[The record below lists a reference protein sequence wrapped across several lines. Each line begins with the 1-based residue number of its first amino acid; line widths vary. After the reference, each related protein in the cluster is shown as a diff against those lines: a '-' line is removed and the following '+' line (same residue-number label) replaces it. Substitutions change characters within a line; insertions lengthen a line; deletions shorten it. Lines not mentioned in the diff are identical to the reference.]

1 MKKIKVMSVFG
12 TRPEAIKMA
21 PLVQTLAQRP
31 EFESICCLTGQH
43 REMLDSVMQIFR
55 LTAQYDL
62 NIMQKQQ
69 TLSSITTRALLG
81 MEQALQE
88 AQPDL
93 VLVHGDTSTTFA
105 GALAAFYQKVPVG
118 HVEAGLAEIV
128 RTKFPEAE
136 VLMGTSTA
144 GIAHA
149 AITATILDLPMGYV
163 RSGSKDHGR
172 GNRIEGRLEKG
183 QKVVVIE
190 DLISTG
196 GSCIE
201 VVEALREAGAEV
213 LGVASIFTYGMQK
226 GLDRMREANVTNY
239 SLSNL
244 DALVEVA
251 AEEGYIKPEDKARLI
266 AFRNNPSDESW
277 MQ

>member
-1 MKKIKVMSVFG
+1 MV
-12 TRPEAIKMA
+12 R
-21 PLVQTLAQRP
+21 
-31 EFESICCLTGQH
+31 
-43 REMLDSVMQIFR
+43 
-55 LTAQYDL
+55 
-62 NIMQKQQ
+62 
-69 TLSSITTRALLG
+69 
-81 MEQALQE
+81 
-88 AQPDL
+88 
-93 VLVHGDTSTTFA
+93 
-105 GALAAFYQKVPVG
+105 G

-163 RSGSKDHGR
+163 RSGQKDHGR
-172 GNRIEGRLEKG
+172 GNRIEGKLEKG

-201 VVEALREAGAEV
+201 VVDALREAGAEV

-226 GLDRMREANVTNY
+226 GRDRHAGGERHRMTVCRT
-239 SLSNL
+239 ST
-244 DALVEVA
+244 
-251 AEEGYIKPEDKARLI
+251 
-266 AFRNNPSDESW
+266 PSSKW
-277 MQ
+277 PPRRGISGPKTRRG